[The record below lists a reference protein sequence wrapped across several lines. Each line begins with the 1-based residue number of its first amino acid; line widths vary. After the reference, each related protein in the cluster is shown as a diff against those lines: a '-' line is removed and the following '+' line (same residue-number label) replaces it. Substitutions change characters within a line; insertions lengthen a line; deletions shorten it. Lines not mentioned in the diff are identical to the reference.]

1 VYLVVVHNCC
11 HRSEGHH
18 GEGVKEE
25 IRSVDMDDAGLA
37 TALYEGI
44 GPPYL
49 RPKQRFVRR
58 NSRKNY
64 LCSTLSNLLQL
75 EANLKLSN

>member
-1 VYLVVVHNCC
+1 MYLVVVHNCC

-44 GPPYL
+44 VPP
-49 RPKQRFVRR
+49 
-58 NSRKNY
+58 
-64 LCSTLSNLLQL
+64 
-75 EANLKLSN
+75 